1 MLLSKSFIP
10 ILKNNPSEAKI
21 KSHQLMLRAGMI
33 KQASAGIYSWLPL
46 GFKVMKKIEAIVRQ
60 EQDKIGAQ
68 EILMPTIQSSEIW
81 KESGRYDDYGEEM
94 LRIKDRQNREMLY
107 GPTNEEQ
114 VTEIFR
120 SSLKSYKSLPQLLYH
135 IQWKFRDEIRPRFGI
150 MRGREF
156 YMKDAYSFD
165 ITDEDAFYS
174 YNKFFLSYLRTFKRL
189 SLTAIPMAADTG
201 PIGGNLSHEFIIL
214 ADTGESKIFTD
225 KRIFDLTSEGTNL
238 EKSSLEQMRKK
249 YEQFYSVTDEK
260 FNKDEF
266 EKMVSEE
273 NRLITKGIEV
283 GHIFYFGDKYSKSMD
298 AAVDLPGGKK
308 DFVKMGSYGIG
319 VSRLVG
325 AIIEAKYDDKN
336 EIMKWPLSVAPYDI
350 ALIPMINKN
359 DSSALEKANN
369 INSELLKNN
378 IDAII
383 DDTDENYSSKIKK
396 MNLIGA
402 PYQIVMGKKTE
413 GDLLEFK
420 ELGKETQN
428 LSIDK
433 IIRNYNKTKSIQLI
447 STLEKEITL
456 RFLKARKKDGFL
468 NVISIFSF
476 IGISLGVAVLIIVMS
491 VMNGFRSELI
501 NKIVGFNSHITVKTY
516 DRSIDQ
522 KKIKNKNLSLISKN
536 IFLSN
541 SGEAIMLKNNTSK
554 GIVLRGYKNNDFSK
568 LDIIKNDEFKGNKT
582 LLKDFIS
589 IGNEL
594 SFTLDLNVGDE
605 ITLMSPSGVET
616 IIGNL
621 PKQKNF
627 IITSIFN
634 SGLADFDNNIA
645 FINLNTLEEF
655 FGYDMKG

>member
-1 MLLSKSFIP
+1 
-10 ILKNNPSEAKI
+10 
-21 KSHQLMLRAGMI
+21 
-33 KQASAGIYSWLPL
+33 
-46 GFKVMKKIEAIVRQ
+46 
-60 EQDKIGAQ
+60 
-68 EILMPTIQSSEIW
+68 
-81 KESGRYDDYGEEM
+81 
-94 LRIKDRQNREMLY
+94 
-107 GPTNEEQ
+107 
-114 VTEIFR
+114 
-120 SSLKSYKSLPQLLYH
+120 
-135 IQWKFRDEIRPRFGI
+135 
-150 MRGREF
+150 
-156 YMKDAYSFD
+156 
-165 ITDEDAFYS
+165 
-174 YNKFFLSYLRTFKRL
+174 
-189 SLTAIPMAADTG
+189 
-201 PIGGNLSHEFIIL
+201 
-214 ADTGESKIFTD
+214 
-225 KRIFDLTSEGTNL
+225 
-238 EKSSLEQMRKK
+238 
-249 YEQFYSVTDEK
+249 
-260 FNKDEF
+260 
-266 EKMVSEE
+266 
-273 NRLITKGIEV
+273 
-283 GHIFYFGDKYSKSMD
+283 
-298 AAVDLPGGKK
+298 
-308 DFVKMGSYGIG
+308 
-319 VSRLVG
+319 
-325 AIIEAKYDDKN
+325 
-336 EIMKWPLSVAPYDI
+336 
-350 ALIPMINKN
+350 
-359 DSSALEKANN
+359 
-369 INSELLKNN
+369 
-378 IDAII
+378 
-383 DDTDENYSSKIKK
+383 
-396 MNLIGA
+396 
-402 PYQIVMGKKTE
+402 
-413 GDLLEFK
+413 
-420 ELGKETQN
+420 
-428 LSIDK
+428 
-433 IIRNYNKTKSIQLI
+433 LI

-655 FGYDMKG
+655 FGYDMKDRNLEIYLNNPNKIESQKMIVQKIFDNEFVFSWADMNNSLFSALKVERNVMFIILSLIIIVAAFNIVSGLTILVKNKTKDIAILKSIGVLNKSIIKIFFLVGVIIGTSSTAFGILLGVTFSIYIENFREFLSSTFNISLFPEEIYFLSKMPSEINPSSILLISICSIIITVIVSIFPAFKAAKLDPIKALKYE